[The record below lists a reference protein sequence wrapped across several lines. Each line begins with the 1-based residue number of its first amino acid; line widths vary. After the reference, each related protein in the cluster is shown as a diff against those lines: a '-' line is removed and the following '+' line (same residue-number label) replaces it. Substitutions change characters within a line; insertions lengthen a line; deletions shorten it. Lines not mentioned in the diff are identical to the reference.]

1 MSRKPYPSDVSGE
14 EWAFCH
20 RGRLCINK
28 RSGGCAPEYL
38 SGLSLV
44 CARVLRV
51 AVGREAGPSAAV
63 FDSLYPDKHILD
75 S

>member
-1 MSRKPYPSDVSGE
+1 MSRKPYPSDVSG
-14 EWAFCH
+14 
-20 RGRLCINK
+20 
-28 RSGGCAPEYL
+28 
-38 SGLSLV
+38 LV